1 MWANGWFPI
10 HNVYLENENVEGQV
24 EPVGFI
30 VEAGAL
36 QGYLIDQATHESEGI
51 DNLGQLTDPEVAAI
65 FDTDDNG
72 LANLIGCP
80 EGWGCAKVIN
90 HQIEAY
96 GLGETVEHT
105 QGEYALLMADTVAR
119 YQRGEPI
126 LFYTWTP
133 NWTVNEL
140 VPGEDVVWLEV
151 PEAELP
157 PDQENMEQYTTL
169 EGIEGCVSDPCQIG
183 WPYGDIRVVA
193 NTEFLSANPA
203 IEELAMQ
210 VSIPF
215 ADINAQNA
223 RMRENEE
230 NTYEDVRGHA
240 QEWIEENR
248 DAVDEWLSAANEAAQ

>member
-1 MWANGWFPI
+1 
-10 HNVYLENENVEGQV
+10 
-24 EPVGFI
+24 
-30 VEAGAL
+30 
-36 QGYLIDQATHESEGI
+36 
-51 DNLGQLTDPEVAAI
+51 
-65 FDTDDNG
+65 
-72 LANLIGCP
+72 
-80 EGWGCAKVIN
+80 
-90 HQIEAY
+90 
-96 GLGETVEHT
+96 
-105 QGEYALLMADTVAR
+105 MADTVAR

-151 PEAELP
+151 PEANLP
-157 PDQENMEQYTTL
+157 EDQADMEQYTTL

-193 NTEFLSANPA
+193 NTEFLGENPA

-248 DAVDEWLSAANEAAQ
+248 DMVDEWLSAASEAAQ